1 MKNQII
7 ACVIDIETV
16 NKHTIL
22 LELIS
27 FSSVCTTLFL
37 LQWHNIIFST
47 FLKVKNMSQNKWK
60 TPTSLKQTTKVKPL
74 SAKNE
79 DFEFPDLLIHEP
91 TEIHK

>member
-27 FSSVCTTLFL
+27 FSSVYDFVSFTVAQYYF
-37 LQWHNIIFST
+37 QYFSESEKYVT
-47 FLKVKNMSQNKWK
+47 KQMEDSHVAETDHQSQTAECQKRR
-60 TPTSLKQTTKVKPL
+60 
-74 SAKNE
+74 
-79 DFEFPDLLIHEP
+79 F
-91 TEIHK
+91 